1 MHLNRRRSLPISSI
15 HTRSRNH
22 RRIPSLEGL
31 EERVVLSPTVYM
43 VDSTADGA
51 GSGTLRDAITKANAN
66 PNSAG
71 STIEFSNTVF
81 STPQTIRLTGGTLDL
96 TESAGPIVIEGPSVG
111 VTING
116 DADGSVFYVEDK
128 TATVHATFS
137 GLTITGGH
145 ANSGGIGNEGGGIL
159 NFGVLTLSN
168 CSVEGNY
175 AHLGGGI
182 FGGVQLTLDDC
193 TISGNTAHGD
203 GGGIS
208 GQSQLTALNSTISG
222 NTAEYGFGGAIFFD
236 DPEDSSEA
244 ITLTGCTISGNSSAE
259 AALFS
264 NNATTLTNCTISG
277 NSSLDSVGGVYL
289 GAYFKL
295 EACTISANSAAS
307 GAGCGLTVS
316 KNASGTRTLEDTI
329 IAGNTSGSPAS
340 PSDLADSSDVSVTAS
355 FNLIGTGGS
364 GGLANDSDGN
374 IVLPGLAGLQLGSLT
389 NNGGPT
395 ETMASL
401 PGSLA
406 INNGTAISGLT
417 TDQRGDP
424 LDRPTPDIGAYQSQG
439 YSWSV
444 IAESTP
450 QSAHG
455 GSSFSDPLAVMLT
468 QNGTNSPVPG
478 TTVTFTVTPGSNGAS
493 AFLSSTTAVSQANGV
508 ASVTA
513 TAYAVAGSFTVTATA
528 GNLAP
533 ITFDLTVTVQPQ
545 PGFSNLTATTIT
557 YGSSSVE
564 LGGTIA
570 AGSQIPSGE
579 NVAVTLDGVTQ
590 NAKVGGDGAF
600 STSFATSTFPAS
612 ATPYTVSYAYD
623 SDGNFQSA
631 SATSQLTVDQAV
643 AQIVVTPDDVVYNGA
658 AESATGRATGVGGVN
673 LAADLN
679 LSGTTHTNAGTY
691 TDTWTF
697 SDPSGNYQAASGTI
711 TDTIA
716 KATATINVT
725 PYSVTYD
732 GTAHSATG
740 TATGV
745 LGERLAG
752 LDLSHTDHTNPGTYT
767 DTWIFT
773 DSTGN
778 YTDGTGT
785 VIDAITVQP
794 QPGFSNLTAPT
805 ITYGTSSVE
814 LGGTIAAG
822 SQIPSGEN
830 VAVTLDG
837 VTQNAKVGGD
847 GAFSTSFATST
858 FPASATPYTVSYA
871 YDSDGNFQ
879 SASATSQLTVGQA
892 VAQIVVTPDDV
903 VYNGAAESATGRA
916 TGVGGVSLAADLN
929 LSGTTHTN
937 AGTYADTWTFRDP
950 SGNYQAASG
959 TITDTIAKAT
969 ATINVTR
976 YSVTYDGTVHSA
988 TGMATGVLGER
999 LVGLDLSHTDHTN
1012 PGTYTD
1018 TWIFTDSTGNYTD
1031 ATGTVIDAIS
1041 AGNGPVTT
1049 SPSGSTATTALVTGA
1064 GVSVYGQPAAVT
1076 VQVTA
1081 NVPGAAVAAGTVE
1094 LVVDGAIWS
1103 TGTLDSAGQTVIST
1117 AGITVG
1123 PHSIVAVYM
1132 GNASDGDSQSQ
1143 PLAWRVN
1150 PAATSV
1156 SLTTSPVVNAKGK
1169 VTSVILIA
1177 QVEVDSPGTGLP
1189 TGSITLFRRK
1199 NHRVTSMNLNK
1210 GETSIRLTAKQVKGQ
1225 NFYVDYSGSSEYSAS
1240 MSTVLSGKS
1249 ILSQRPGHAG

>member
-66 PNSAG
+66 PNRAG
-71 STIEFSNTVF
+71 SLIEFSNTVF
-81 STPQTIRLTGGTLDL
+81 STPQTITLTDGTLDL

-182 FGGVQLTLDDC
+182 FGGSQLTLDDC

-208 GQSQLTALNSTISG
+208 GVSQLTALNSTISG

-355 FNLIGTGGS
+355 FNLIGPGGS

-374 IVLPGLAGLQLGSLT
+374 TVLTGLAGLQLGSLT

-395 ETMASL
+395 ETMALL

-424 LDRPTPDIGAYQSQG
+424 LDTLTPDIGAYQSQG

-444 IAESTP
+444 IAGSTP

-478 TTVTFTVTPGSNGAS
+478 TTVTFTVTPGSNGAL

-528 GNLAP
+528 GNLVP

-545 PGFSNLTATTIT
+545 PGFSNLTAPTIT

-590 NAKVGGDGAF
+590 NAKVRGDGSF

-697 SDPSGNYQAASGTI
+697 SDPSGNFQAASGTI

-725 PYSVTYD
+725 PYSVTHD

-778 YTDGTGT
+778 Y
-785 VIDAITVQP
+785 
-794 QPGFSNLTAPT
+794 S
-805 ITYGTSSVE
+805 
-814 LGGTIAAG
+814 
-822 SQIPSGEN
+822 
-830 VAVTLDG
+830 
-837 VTQNAKVGGD
+837 
-847 GAFSTSFATST
+847 
-858 FPASATPYTVSYA
+858 
-871 YDSDGNFQ
+871 
-879 SASATSQLTVGQA
+879 
-892 VAQIVVTPDDV
+892 
-903 VYNGAAESATGRA
+903 
-916 TGVGGVSLAADLN
+916 
-929 LSGTTHTN
+929 
-937 AGTYADTWTFRDP
+937 
-950 SGNYQAASG
+950 
-959 TITDTIAKAT
+959 
-969 ATINVTR
+969 
-976 YSVTYDGTVHSA
+976 
-988 TGMATGVLGER
+988 
-999 LVGLDLSHTDHTN
+999 
-1012 PGTYTD
+1012 
-1018 TWIFTDSTGNYTD
+1018 D

-1041 AGNGPVTT
+1041 AGNGPGTT

-1123 PHSIVAVYM
+1123 PHSIVAAYT
-1132 GNASDGDSQSQ
+1132 GNASDGGSQSQ

-1156 SLTTSPVVNAKGK
+1156 PLTTSPVVNAKGK
-1169 VTSVILIA
+1169 VTSVMLIA

-1240 MSTVLSGKS
+1240 MSMVLSGKS